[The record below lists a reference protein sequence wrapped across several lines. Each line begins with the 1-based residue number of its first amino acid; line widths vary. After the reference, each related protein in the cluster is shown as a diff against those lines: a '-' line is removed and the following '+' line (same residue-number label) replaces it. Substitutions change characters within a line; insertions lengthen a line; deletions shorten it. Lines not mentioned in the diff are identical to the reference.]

1 MHLEQLL
8 QLSAQT
14 VVSDK
19 RDLVYGFLGLIE
31 PSLAKSIKPDYTL
44 DARSVYT
51 WTAKAAIGVSN
62 NLEILRHCNPLS
74 GNVPTRVPDWTWPRP
89 RGSQLHRQFDAS
101 KGLQMEASFLEF
113 SGLRCKGIILD
124 KVSGFTVRRRA
135 SNEPGGLEYAVN
147 SGQFPEQAASAY
159 GEKEAT
165 RTALR
170 CALAAATDD
179 PEDPKHEA
187 IFHIPW
193 DFNHGLPQ
201 FKKRGWIKFVEQR
214 EFYFKWA
221 EWFQSN
227 AKFPIGN
234 QILEDFFN
242 PRNNAMPADASYE
255 DCCESYDAFIHIIQ
269 GRRFSVS
276 SKEYFGWIPESMR
289 RGDEY
294 QVQVGDLFCTISGC
308 SMPII
313 LRECGR
319 FYKVIGEGYLQGYME
334 GQAVEI
340 LESGLYQSEDFII
353 R

>member
-14 VVSDK
+14 VASDK

-101 KGLQMEASFLEF
+101 KGLQMEASFIEF